1 MKPTLFIAAAI
12 LVATLPAAYAGAPAD
27 AVRPFYAKVGYE
39 TDPEFRTKFVD
50 PAKSKLEENDK
61 LSGDGEEVGCID
73 WALSI
78 DAQDYD
84 EQVLAKTLKLSEKE
98 DGDKATVTATFDL
111 FDNQPESASE
121 VIWSL
126 QKVGGEWKI
135 SDIAS
140 KAGDWKL
147 SSLNCQ

>member
-1 MKPTLFIAAAI
+1 MKPTFFIAAAM
-12 LVATLPAAYAGAPAD
+12 LVAMLSAAYAGGPAD
-27 AVRPFYAKVGYE
+27 AVRPFYDKVGYE
-39 TDPEFRTKFVD
+39 TDPEFRAKFVD

-61 LSGDGEEVGCID
+61 LSGNGEEVGCID

-84 EQVLAKTLKLSEKE
+84 EQELAKTLKLSEKE
-98 DGDKATVTATFDL
+98 DGDKATVTATFNL
-111 FDNQPESASE
+111 FENQDSAGE

-126 QKVGGEWKI
+126 QKAGGEWKI

-140 KAGDWKL
+140 KTGDWKL
-147 SSLNCQ
+147 SSLDCQ